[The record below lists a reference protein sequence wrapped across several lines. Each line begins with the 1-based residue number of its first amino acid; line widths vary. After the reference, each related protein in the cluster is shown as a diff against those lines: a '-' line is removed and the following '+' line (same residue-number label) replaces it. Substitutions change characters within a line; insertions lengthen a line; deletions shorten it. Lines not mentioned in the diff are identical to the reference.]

1 MCYEEGTPFQH
12 YRDRL
17 IDQNLDLPLPY
28 CVVVGLKWTITD
40 LTEAAGRQNEDP
52 SDAFTMMKTSAQKLE
67 LLSPSINTESA
78 IIHAALAQ
86 VPDRVCVTAPSG
98 DRSHSYIHLRRPA
111 ANNTKALTQ
120 SHTEQEEVR
129 HVHPEDRLLLLVSE
143 ELEGWKLQTLE
154 KLQEDVAALDTS
166 RTGTVHQSE
175 LTYLFL
181 RWQVPLRL
189 PTLASLLNVFCS
201 STHPEQVM
209 YEKLLQFI
217 QKLTQNQKLQTTEV
231 DIWKASP
238 ELGNGSD
245 VGSVWSEGVLT
256 SVDPGET
263 ETWLQRFQKMESA
276 LRLCDSRNT
285 GYIEKEQARR
295 LIQNYSQ
302 IFDLNLSPLKIND
315 VMRIA
320 QLHGRVHLVTALQL
334 LKDR

>member
-1 MCYEEGTPFQH
+1 MMMDVKRHSGRSAMPQLLVKIVGGKQIKQ
-12 YRDRL
+12 L
-17 IDQNLDLPLPY
+17 IDPNR
-28 CVVVGLKWTITD
+28 
-40 LTEAAGRQNEDP
+40 TEAAGRQNEDP
-52 SDAFTMMKTSAQKLE
+52 SDAPTVMKTSAQKLE
-67 LLSPSINTESA
+67 LLSPSKNTESA

-111 ANNTKALTQ
+111 ANNTKTLLQ
-120 SHTEQEEVR
+120 SHTEQEVR
-129 HVHPEDRLLLLVSE
+129 HVHPEDWLLLLVSE

-154 KLQEDVAALDTS
+154 KLEEDVAALDPS
-166 RTGTVHQSE
+166 HTGSVHQSE

-201 STHPEQVM
+201 SAHPEQVM
-209 YEKLLQFI
+209 YEKLLRFI
-217 QKLTQNQKLQTTEV
+217 QKRTQHQEVQTAEV

-245 VGSVWSEGVLT
+245 VGSLWSEGVLM

-302 IFDLNLSPLKIND
+302 IFDLNLSPLKINE